1 MPLQILSLEL
11 LQLVVVAVLAII
23 IALVYA
29 VVVLFRK
36 YVSLVQS
43 SIGAV
48 SDITKIIEKQNL
60 ELFEMRQQ
68 LQLRNQIDN
77 RTP

>member
-11 LQLVVVAVLAII
+11 SQLVVVAVLAII
-23 IALVYA
+23 IALVCA